1 MEPKPSDDVL
11 PKGTTIN
18 DLGEGPKEIK
28 KKKFRRPGKKQIS
41 KGIPQEKINL
51 KRPSPGKKIIQ
62 KNFREGGGNLGNFL
76 IGIYKEKKFRS
87 HPRKNKFKRPPW
99 KKNSKG
105 LL

>member
-1 MEPKPSDDVL
+1 MFYVMEPKPSDDVL

-51 KRPSPGKKIIQ
+51 KRPSSGKNKSRKII
-62 KNFREGGGNLGNFL
+62 LT
-76 IGIYKEKKFRS
+76 EKKFITQFF
-87 HPRKNKFKRPPW
+87 HW
-99 KKNSKG
+99 
-105 LL
+105 LI